1 MGGVRDMHGDPRVWE
16 QLSWE
21 DLSGEEKELWTVLG
35 WREDLWD
42 RNKAPAS
49 ADKAWKDLAY
59 QEQGAAMSLGFTEN
73 VWDGFE
79 DE

>member
-1 MGGVRDMHGDPRVWE
+1 MGVRDMKGDPRVWE
-16 QLSWE
+16 NLSWE
-21 DLSGEEKELWTVLG
+21 DLSGEEKELWIVLG

-49 ADKAWKDLAY
+49 ADKAWKDLTY

-73 VWDGFE
+73 IWDGFE

>member
-1 MGGVRDMHGDPRVWE
+1 MGVRNMEGNPAIWE
-16 QLSWE
+16 ALSWA

-35 WREDLWD
+35 WREEMWD

-49 ADKAWKDLAY
+49 TDKSWKDLTY
-59 QEQGAAMSLGFTEN
+59 QEQSAAMGLGFTEGI
-73 VWDGFE
+73 WDNFE